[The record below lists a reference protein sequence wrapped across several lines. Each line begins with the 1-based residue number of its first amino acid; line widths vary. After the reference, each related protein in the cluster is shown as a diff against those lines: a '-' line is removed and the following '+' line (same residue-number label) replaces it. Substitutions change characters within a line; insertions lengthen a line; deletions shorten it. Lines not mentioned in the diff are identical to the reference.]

1 MLTQAKDRVA
11 NRREQL
17 RKAQKTFRERRDQ
30 YLKQLEQQVQRLQ
43 KTQSDLQSQVDRL
56 QHELSASTGRL
67 VVPDSKRNGITQY
80 PGQNGF
86 PAGEQWESTFIS
98 PEPNHH
104 ESVSGGSAVIW
115 IESQHHKPWQMH
127 VQLASRPPKDHPQ
140 WPLSPVSLEGEITSS
155 PQVGYIGQQESL
167 NDNWADGHAQPGFS
181 LINPSILQS
190 SSSFMAQLDPVV
202 VGMEFVLK
210 YVESFIL
217 RWLASINRKLMV
229 SRLERPC
236 LPHIHQADGD
246 QGAPHG
252 HVHTATAA
260 LFCSAYTSP
269 SEDLVPHPWNA
280 PVEVLRRLLDISSSL
295 PIEEGS
301 EVTPIQV
308 WHMISTGPD
317 FSRMKVA
324 HLVWMSDRL
333 LRQIKCYGFGAVVTQ
348 DYLRKMLTEMRI

>member
-30 YLKQLEQQVQRLQ
+30 YLKQLEQQVQQLQ

-86 PAGEQWESTFIS
+86 PAGEKWESSTFIS

-115 IESQHHKPWQMH
+115 IQSQNHRPWQMH

-140 WPLSPVSLEGEITSS
+140 WPLSPVSLDGEITSS

-210 YVESFIL
+210 
-217 RWLASINRKLMV
+217 
-229 SRLERPC
+229 LERPC

-269 SEDLVPHPWNA
+269 SEDLVSHPWNA

-301 EVTPIQV
+301 EVTPIQA
-308 WHMISTGPD
+308 WHMISKGPD

>member
-43 KTQSDLQSQVDRL
+43 KTESDLQSQVDRL
-56 QHELSASTGRL
+56 QHELSEATGRF
-67 VVPDSKRNGITQY
+67 VVADSKRNGTTQY
-80 PGQNGF
+80 LGQNDF
-86 PAGEQWESTFIS
+86 PAGEKWESSTFIS
-98 PEPNHH
+98 PDPNHG
-104 ESVSGGSAVIW
+104 SVNGGSAVIW
-115 IESQHHKPWQMH
+115 IENQNHKPWQMH
-127 VQLASRPPKDHPQ
+127 VQLASPPPKDHPQ
-140 WPLSPVSLEGEITSS
+140 WPLSPVSLESEITSS
-155 PQVGYIGQQESL
+155 PQDGYVRQLENF
-167 NDNWADGHAQPGFS
+167 NDNWADGHVQAGFS

-190 SSSFMAQLDPVV
+190 SSSFVAQLDPVV

-210 YVESFIL
+210 
-217 RWLASINRKLMV
+217 
-229 SRLERPC
+229 LERPC
-236 LPHIHQADGD
+236 LPHIHQPDGD

-260 LFCSAYTSP
+260 LICSAHASP
-269 SEDLVPHPWNA
+269 SEDLVSRRWNA
-280 PVEVLRRLLDISSSL
+280 PAEVLRRLLDISSSL

-308 WHMISTGPD
+308 WHMISQGPD

-348 DYLRKMLTEMRI
+348 DYLKKMLTEMRV

>member
-17 RKAQKTFRERRDQ
+17 RKAQKSVRLGRSAGCRKWLIFAFHRTFRERRDQ
-30 YLKQLEQQVQRLQ
+30 YLKQLEQQVQQLQ

-86 PAGEQWESTFIS
+86 PAGEKWESSTFIS

-115 IESQHHKPWQMH
+115 IESQNHRPWQMH

-140 WPLSPVSLEGEITSS
+140 WPLSPVSLDGEITSS

-167 NDNWADGHAQPGFS
+167 NDNWA
-181 LINPSILQS
+181 
-190 SSSFMAQLDPVV
+190 
-202 VGMEFVLK
+202 
-210 YVESFIL
+210 
-217 RWLASINRKLMV
+217 
-229 SRLERPC
+229 
-236 LPHIHQADGD
+236 ADGD

-269 SEDLVPHPWNA
+269 SEDLVSHPWNA

-301 EVTPIQV
+301 EVTPIQA
-308 WHMISTGPD
+308 WHMISKGPD

-333 LRQIKCYGFGAVVTQ
+333 LRQIKCYG
-348 DYLRKMLTEMRI
+348 